1 VFKQINFPKENNFMA
16 EKTCAA
22 CDCNLDANSIK
33 VKISGK
39 TVEVCCDECARKL
52 KEAHASAA
60 APSEGPDMDGDKM
73 AASAHDEQRR
83 ITRPGAALLTGAV
96 VIGFYLSAMT
106 PARADTNPRLM
117 ASAQTSSRAPAVSAV
132 AKDSDSGP
140 LFLRALLI
148 TPGFQVFKEKIV
160 SGRITDSMTNKTHT
174 EGVKSSPSRRSVQ
187 TASGRIS
194 YTEQGEGPVALF
206 VHGVLLNGHLW
217 RNQLAHLSDIRRCIA
232 VDLLAH
238 GDTEIAPDQDV
249 SVTANANMLK
259 EFLDALKI
267 EQVDLVGNDS
277 GGGIAQIFAA
287 SYPERVRS
295 LTLTD
300 CDAHDNWPPE
310 AFKPFLAMA
319 AAGGLRGTLD
329 AMLADK
335 SVYRSPQALGPAYE
349 HPERL
354 TDDNIEKYLR
364 PLVRS
369 EQRTRD
375 LQRFLAAFDNK
386 HTLAV
391 ETRLKTL
398 KAPTL
403 IVWGTDDMYFDVK
416 WSRWLADTIPG
427 TRRRVEFKGARI
439 FFPEERWAE
448 FNKELR
454 AHWQAAQR
462 ETR

>member
-1 VFKQINFPKENNFMA
+1 MA

-22 CDCNLDANSIK
+22 CDCNLDANSFK
-33 VKISGK
+33 VKIGGEI
-39 TVEVCCDECARKL
+39 VEVCCDECARKL

-60 APSEGPDMDGDKM
+60 EPSEGRDMNGDKI
-73 AASAHDEQRR
+73 AASVHDEQRR
-83 ITRPGAALLTGAV
+83 ITRPGAALLTGAM

-106 PARADTNPRLM
+106 PARADTNARAM
-117 ASAQTSSRAPAVSAV
+117 ASNRMSGLSPTVSAV

-140 LFLRALLI
+140 LFLRDLLI
-148 TPGFQVFKEKIV
+148 IPGFQVFKEKII
-160 SGRITDSMTNKTHT
+160 SARIKDSMADKTHT
-174 EGVKSSPSRRSVQ
+174 ESFKSSPTRRSVQ

-194 YTEQGEGPVALF
+194 YTEQGAGPVALF

-217 RNQLAHLSDIRRCIA
+217 RNQLADLSDIRRCIA

-259 EFLDALKI
+259 EFLDALNI

-287 SYPERVRS
+287 LYPKRVRS

-319 AAGGLRGTLD
+319 AAGGLRGTID
-329 AMLADK
+329 AMLSDK

-354 TDDNIEKYLR
+354 TDDSIEKYLR
-364 PLVRS
+364 PLVRT

-391 ETRLKTL
+391 EAQLKTL
-398 KAPTL
+398 KASTL
-403 IVWGTDDMYFDVK
+403 IVWGTDDVYFDVK

-427 TRRRVEFKGARI
+427 ARRRVEFKGARI

-454 AHWQAAQR
+454 EHWQAAQR

>member
-1 VFKQINFPKENNFMA
+1 MA

-22 CDCNLDANSIK
+22 CDCNLDANSFK
-33 VKISGK
+33 VKIGGE

-60 APSEGPDMDGDKM
+60 EPSEGREMNGDQMD
-73 AASAHDEQRR
+73 AIVQDEQRR
-83 ITRPGAALLTGAV
+83 IARPGAALLTGAL

-106 PARADTNPRLM
+106 PTRADTSAHVT
-117 ASAQTSSRAPAVSAV
+117 ASNRITARDSGRISGRISRRSPAVSAI

-140 LFLRALLI
+140 LFLRDLLI
-148 TPGFQVFKEKIV
+148 TPGFQVFKEKVI
-160 SGRITDSMTNKTHT
+160 SGRITDSMADKTHT
-174 EGVKSSPSRRSVQ
+174 DNAKSSPTRRSVQ

-217 RNQLAHLSDIRRCIA
+217 RHQLAHMSDIRRCIA

-238 GDTEIAPDQDV
+238 GDTEIAPDKDV

-259 EFLDALKI
+259 EFLDALNI

-287 SYPERVRS
+287 LYPKRVRS

-310 AFKPFLAMA
+310 AFKPFLAIA

-329 AMLADK
+329 AMLSNK
-335 SVYRSPQALGPAYE
+335 SIYRSPQALGPAYE

-354 TDDNIEKYLR
+354 TDDSIEIYLR
-364 PLVRS
+364 PLVMT

-386 HTLAV
+386 HTLAI
-391 ETRLKTL
+391 EAQLKTL

-403 IVWGTDDMYFDVK
+403 IVWGTDDVYFDVK

-427 TRRRVEFKGARI
+427 TRRRVEFMGARI

-462 ETR
+462 KTR